1 MVNIFIIDDSMFIR
15 NILVKI
21 LKDQEGINILGEAAN
36 PVDAMSMFKEVGI
49 PDVFILDIEMPKMDG
64 LTFLEK
70 LKNERPIPTIIFA
83 SLPNNK
89 STKAIEALELGAF
102 DIVVKPK
109 ELNKI
114 NDNYFINDFVKK
126 IKAAVNMKSIN
137 YKKEAKINFISNHNE
152 SNKIIAIGA
161 STGGV
166 QTLENILSQLNPS
179 HPPILITQ
187 HMPEG
192 FTASFA
198 NRLNKICINSN
209 VKEVEESEIIEN
221 GDIFIAPGNMHLE
234 IRKTKNN
241 KFQTILKDY
250 QKVSNHK
257 PSVDVLFKS
266 FAKEVKENSIA
277 FILTGMGKDG
287 ALGIKM
293 IKDSGG
299 ITYGQNEET
308 SIVYGMPKVA
318 FNLGGIDKQVS
329 INEVV
334 DIINNIK

>member
-1 MVNIFIIDDSMFIR
+1 MINIFIIDDSMFIR
-15 NILVKI
+15 NILIKI
-21 LKDQEGINILGEAAN
+21 LKDKDDIKIIGEAAN
-36 PVDAMSMFKEVGI
+36 PVDAMSMFKKTGI
-49 PDVFILDIEMPKMDG
+49 PDVFILDLEMPKMDG
-64 LTFLEK
+64 LTFLKK
-70 LKNERPIPTIIFA
+70 LQEERPTPTIIFA
-83 SLPNNK
+83 SLPHDK

-114 NDNYFINDFVKK
+114 NDNTFINHFVKK
-126 IKAAVNMKSIN
+126 IKASVNMKNIN
-137 YKKEAKINFISNHNE
+137 YKKEVRSSVISNHND

-166 QTLENILSQLNPS
+166 QTLENILSQLKPS
-179 HPPILITQ
+179 HPPIFITQ

-192 FTASFA
+192 FTTSFA

-209 VKEVEESEIIEN
+209 VREVTKSELIKN

-234 IRKTKNN
+234 IEKLINN
-241 KFQTILKDY
+241 KFQTVLKDY
-250 QKVSNHK
+250 PKVSNHK

-266 FAKEVKENSIA
+266 FAKEVKKRSLA
-277 FILTGMGKDG
+277 FILTGMGRDG

-293 IKDSGG
+293 IRDSGG
-299 ITYGQNEET
+299 ETYGQDEET

-318 FNLGGIDKQVS
+318 FKLDGIDKQVS
-329 INEVV
+329 INEVI